1 MDRSVIKEMIC
12 LDHAIKEYMTNG
24 QKIGRGINF
33 TQFQVITHLLQHK
46 EEDICQKDLE
56 EVTGLKKASMTGCLD
71 VLADKDLIYRETAK
85 DDRRRNYI
93 RPTEKLENL
102 EEDVIRRGEK
112 LEALMMKDIDEND
125 LRAFFRVLDRF
136 EKNIEEA
143 EDEADL

>member
-1 MDRSVIKEMIC
+1 
-12 LDHAIKEYMTNG
+12 
-24 QKIGRGINF
+24 
-33 TQFQVITHLLQHK
+33 
-46 EEDICQKDLE
+46 
-56 EVTGLKKASMTGCLD
+56 MTGCLD

-93 RPTEKLENL
+93 RPTEELESL

-125 LRAFFRVLDRF
+125 LRAFFRGLDRF